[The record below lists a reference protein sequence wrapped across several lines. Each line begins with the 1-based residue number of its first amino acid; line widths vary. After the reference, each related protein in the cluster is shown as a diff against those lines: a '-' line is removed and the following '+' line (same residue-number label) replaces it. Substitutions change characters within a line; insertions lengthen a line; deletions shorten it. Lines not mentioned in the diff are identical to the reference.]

1 MTPVKLQL
9 LAQVSHSRK
18 VSQLPLGHLQQLDI
32 LEVQAQ
38 GTEVKTR
45 RCCYRDQPSKAWIDT
60 FPWVTVGQESGRSDR
75 PRPAEHWTR
84 VHASRSSRHE
94 HNEEAGNKL
103 WEKSPLNTHA
113 FPRTDTVLQ
122 TSETKGRV
130 TAAHVSPSTKTEGQ
144 ELNSKGA
151 RGMAQ
156 RQQKPIRGPDH
167 SMPIS

>member
-1 MTPVKLQL
+1 M
-9 LAQVSHSRK
+9 
-18 VSQLPLGHLQQLDI
+18 DI

-45 RCCYRDQPSKAWIDT
+45 RCCYRDQPSKAWIGT

-75 PRPAEHWTR
+75 SRPAEHWTR
-84 VHASRSSRHE
+84 VHASRSSHHE
-94 HNEEAGNKL
+94 HNEEAGSKL

-130 TAAHVSPSTKTEGQ
+130 TAAQVSPSTKTEGQ

-151 RGMAQ
+151 RGSKSQSVDQTTACPSV
-156 RQQKPIRGPDH
+156 RIKFILPTLAWPLGKRKE
-167 SMPIS
+167 S